1 MGGHVTCAGKKQNIH
16 SKKPRNQWLL
26 LIAIGLCFIVGTT
39 VAVKLPAA
47 HQAILRLKAMEEPSR
62 KEFLY
67 KMEFSEL
74 KKLAEE
80 LSIRIRNTKKSGSR
94 KNKRPQPH
102 SVWMSPADRANCEYY
117 QGLQDAETSNKELV
131 DDISKSIRSGA
142 LVTGAT
148 EMNDGGIQSE
158 VAEMNGW
165 YDRREGDDRPP
176 QIFLNTTTGK
186 KCPSDWQKWKGD
198 VWYVKHDGALIY
210 RMSKT
215 GDWQARNGKNDTKYQ
230 TNFNTLRGDAK
241 RSAVSSSRPPT
252 KGWVRKNHY
261 WRKKSERTL
270 MNGGHYGDTDTPEMS
285 VVSWSPPM
293 KRKK

>member
-1 MGGHVTCAGKKQNIH
+1 MGQSVSALLWG
-16 SKKPRNQWLL
+16 LL
-26 LIAIGLCFIVGTT
+26 LLQNYQRPIKRSSDSKQWKNPH
-39 VAVKLPAA
+39 VK
-47 HQAILRLKAMEEPSR
+47 ISFTRWSFR
-62 KEFLY
+62 
-67 KMEFSEL
+67 SL

-117 QGLQDAETSNKELV
+117 QGLQDAETSNKGKTELV

-165 YDRREGDDRPP
+165 YNRREGDDRPP

-186 KCPSDWQKWKGD
+186 KCPSDWQDWKGPI
-198 VWYVKHDGALIY
+198 WYVKHDGALIY

-241 RSAVSSSRPPT
+241 RSAVSSRPPT